1 VTVSGASAEPVAVTI
16 WLTTDT
22 PPNLAYATSG
32 LMTFTVDPSITGNV
46 QSMSLFLLTNTNSP
60 VTVTAYD
67 SSGAVVGQ
75 QTVAALVD
83 DQEVSISSSGNP
95 IATVEVHGPVG
106 YFAVDTLTFN
116 SSIAYGRP

>member
-46 QSMSLFLLTNTNSP
+46 QSMSLFLLTNTTSS
-60 VTVTAYD
+60 VTVTA
-67 SSGAVVGQ
+67 
-75 QTVAALVD
+75 
-83 DQEVSISSSGNP
+83 
-95 IATVEVHGPVG
+95 
-106 YFAVDTLTFN
+106 
-116 SSIAYGRP
+116 